1 MERPGC
7 RICGAKPVVHPRR
20 EDLPTSALTSAHKR
34 QILVGTVK
42 TSGEDRAQART
53 MKTAKEK
60 SDPELNQEKS
70 GIALL
75 AQT

>member
-1 MERPGC
+1 
-7 RICGAKPVVHPRR
+7 
-20 EDLPTSALTSAHKR
+20 
-34 QILVGTVK
+34 VGTVK